1 MNNKKIIWLASYPKS
16 GNTWFRVFLSNLLS
30 DDDKPADINNLHNT
44 PIASAR
50 QIFDEV
56 TGLSS
61 SELTFDEIENLRP
74 EVYKQIA
81 KESDEIIYKKIH
93 DAYHLTQKGNFL
105 VPAESSKGVIYF
117 VRNPLDVAI
126 SFAHHSNCS
135 VDKSIKHMTDNNYS
149 FCAKDDRLHNQ
160 LVQKLN
166 TWSNHVKSWLDQK
179 DIPVYLMRYEDM
191 KADTFNVFKNATTF
205 IGLNKTDEEIKKAI
219 KYSSIKELQ
228 KQEKTNGFKEKSL
241 NSKSFFRKGEINSWK
256 NILTDEQIDEIISQN
271 SEIMKRLGYLDSN
284 NKLLL

>member
-30 DDDKPADINNLHNT
+30 AGDKPADINNLHNT

-61 SELTFDEIENLRP
+61 SELTSDEIENLRP

-81 KESDEIIYKKIH
+81 QETEEVIYKKIH
-93 DAYHLTQKGNFL
+93 DSYHLTQSGKQL
-105 VPAESSKGVIYF
+105 IPTEYSKGVIYF

-135 VDKSIKHMTDNNYS
+135 FSKMIKNMSNTNYS
-149 FCAKDDRLHNQ
+149 FCAKDDRLQNQ
-160 LVQKLN
+160 LLQKLD
-166 TWSNHVKSWLDQK
+166 TWSNHVISWLNQK
-179 DIPVYLMRYEDM
+179 NIPVHLMRYEDM
-191 KADTFNVFKNATTF
+191 KGDTFNSFKKATDF
-205 IGLNKTDEEIKKAI
+205 IGLNNSDEEIKKAI
-219 KYSSIKELQ
+219 EYSSIKELQ
-228 KQEKTNGFKEKSL
+228 KQESNNGFKEKSP

-256 NILTDEQIDEIISQN
+256 DVLTNNQIDEIIN
-271 SEIMKRLGYLDSN
+271 RNNEIMKRLDYLDSN